1 MMHRIKQTFIYRALL
16 TRSLRPKLC
25 NTKLNGTFRKN
36 TLVNKLKI
44 LRLIIIKK
52 NIMSKDKLKKW
63 EVKRLQT
70 FIMFCLLFMVNGMKY
85 CLFIETCWVYV
96 KKQLSPKRPYLIY
109 STMVFSRYLAAAIF
123 NFPLTYWH
131 DRTRKT
137 KLIMISVN
145 FLSIIGSFV
154 YIVNNSFLFPLVGT
168 ILLGSP
174 WLMQPVAVG
183 EMSRAYPP
191 KDVTQKL
198 PLLTLASYVG
208 YFPAALFLYTTK
220 NLQLHVGPFLIKYEN
235 ALGVIMAVF
244 YIMLQVLTVF
254 FVHDLSLEH
263 DLKSDLLSQET
274 NIQENGEVTEVFPAG
289 MNSPKESLTDHS
301 VEKHMTEYDTS
312 KTTML
317 KNLKRLL
324 TNADVLLVYG
334 LVLLFYFSGLL
345 LFNYLPI
352 VVEKKL
358 GYDIQI
364 FNILLLIYGL
374 ILIMFIPFVV
384 KVKIGSKLAFITG
397 SLSFVL
403 LIMILICLQGI
414 NRRYTK
420 PQNVGLLA
428 LVMIL
433 FSFVYIGEDVFLTCT
448 VSKFVKPDIQ
458 SFADGVRS
466 MCVVLGRGFGNLSII
481 LIVTNEQIVFAVLL
495 TLLIC
500 FTMILLYRRNTL
512 MKPEPVV

>member
-1 MMHRIKQTFIYRALL
+1 
-16 TRSLRPKLC
+16 
-25 NTKLNGTFRKN
+25 
-36 TLVNKLKI
+36 
-44 LRLIIIKK
+44 
-52 NIMSKDKLKKW
+52 MSIDKLKKW
-63 EVKRLQT
+63 EIKRLQT
-70 FIMFCLLFMVNGMKY
+70 FTMFCLLFMVNGMKY

-96 KKQLSPKRPYLIY
+96 KRQLSPERPYLIY
-109 STMVFSRYLAAAIF
+109 SIMVFSRYLVAAIF

-154 YIVNNSFLFPLVGT
+154 YIVNKSFIFPLIGT
-168 ILLGSP
+168 VLLGSP

-208 YFPAALFLYTTK
+208 YFPAALFLYTSK
-220 NLQLHVGPFLIKYEN
+220 NLQFYIGPFLINYEN
-235 ALGVIMAVF
+235 ALGVIMAASYF
-244 YIMLQVLTVF
+244 IFQVLTVF
-254 FVHDLSLEH
+254 FVHGLSLEH
-263 DLKSDLLSQET
+263 DLKSDLLSEET
-274 NIQENGEVTEVFPAG
+274 KIKVTGKATEAFPAS
-289 MNSPKESLTDHS
+289 MNSPRQNQMDHS
-301 VEKHMTEYDTS
+301 MQKQITEYDAN

-317 KNLKRLL
+317 KNIKRLL
-324 TNADVLLVYG
+324 TNVDVLLVYG
-334 LVLLFYFSGLL
+334 LVLLFYYSALL
-345 LFNYLPI
+345 LFNYLRI

-374 ILIMFIPFVV
+374 ILILFIPFVV
-384 KVKIGSKLAFITG
+384 KVKIGSKFAFIIG
-397 SLSFVL
+397 LLSFVL
-403 LIMILICLQGI
+403 LIIILVCLQGI

-420 PQNVGLLA
+420 QQNIGLLA
-428 LVMIL
+428 VVMIL

-481 LIVTNEQIVFAVLL
+481 LIAANEQIVFAVLL
-495 TLLIC
+495 TVLIC
-500 FTMILLYRRNTL
+500 FTMILFYRRNTL